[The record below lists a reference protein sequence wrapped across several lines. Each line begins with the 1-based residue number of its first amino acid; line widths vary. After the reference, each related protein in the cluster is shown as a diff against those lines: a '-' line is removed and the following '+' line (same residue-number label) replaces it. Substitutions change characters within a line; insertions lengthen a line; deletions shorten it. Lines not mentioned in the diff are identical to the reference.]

1 MMLSIVIHTFRAK
14 TLEKG
19 KCVCSRKK
27 KGTGGSFSDF
37 QNLEKLKER
46 V

>member
-1 MMLSIVIHTFRAK
+1 MMLLIVIHTFRAK

-27 KGTGGSFSDF
+27 K
-37 QNLEKLKER
+37 ER
-46 V
+46 VEVFQISKI